1 MMKDLFISCVAADQ
15 PTTDALADKLQQEGL
30 TLTLIR
36 LGLGDSLAYRLEQG
50 FRDAS
55 YGVLVL
61 SPDFFK
67 KPWPRSELDKIA
79 MIDRE
84 FDDQTR
90 LFPVWQQ
97 ITQAEIARYSSALA
111 HRVGIST
118 DAGVDTIAAEL
129 LEAVRP
135 AAPITSYGEPLLKT
149 QNDLTKQAVM
159 PESSRSLPLNDPR
172 HLRDALIQYFN
183 RGELADLAWD
193 MNIDFEEI
201 SGSTK
206 SDKAL
211 ELVKYSQRRGQLDEL
226 SRQVQKRR
234 PFISY

>member
-1 MMKDLFISCVAADQ
+1 MNDLFISCVAADQ
-15 PTTDALADKLQQEGL
+15 PTTDALTNKLQQDGL

-36 LGLGDSLAYRLEQG
+36 LGLGDSLAYRMEQG
-50 FRDAS
+50 FREAN
-55 YGVLVL
+55 YGVLIL

-84 FDDQTR
+84 FDDQSR
-90 LFPVWQQ
+90 LFPLWQQ

-111 HRVGIST
+111 HRIGIST

-129 LEAVRP
+129 LEVIHP
-135 AAPITSYGEPLLKT
+135 EAPISSYGEPLLKN
-149 QNDLTKQAVM
+149 QSNFAKQVAM
-159 PESSRSLPLNDPR
+159 PESSRSFPFNDPR
-172 HLRDALIQYFN
+172 RLYDALTQYFN

-211 ELVKYSQRRGQLDEL
+211 ELIKYSQRRGRLDEL

-234 PFISY
+234 PSISY